1 MRRRHGYRHATRDGL
16 GSTRVSCR
24 EAAAP
29 HTEGRKCKMV
39 MCQSK
44 LLPQV
49 QRGKNKTKEGAE
61 KSSKMYSYL
70 SHNGHKSPNAP
81 KFLGGRRPTRR
92 WNCSSEGLES
102 MPAT

>member
-39 MCQSK
+39 AVGVSQPEGGYTVTVSCCLKCSK
-44 LLPQV
+44 
-49 QRGKNKTKEGAE
+49 R
-61 KSSKMYSYL
+61 
-70 SHNGHKSPNAP
+70 
-81 KFLGGRRPTRR
+81 
-92 WNCSSEGLES
+92 
-102 MPAT
+102 

>member
-44 LLPQV
+44 LLACHSPRAVIQLQLAV
-49 QRGKNKTKEGAE
+49 ASSAQRDKNKTKRRSR
-61 KSSKMYSYL
+61 K
-70 SHNGHKSPNAP
+70 
-81 KFLGGRRPTRR
+81 KFKDVLVP
-92 WNCSSEGLES
+92 L
-102 MPAT
+102 P